1 MCEESI
7 KSRAAELAHRCAHIN
22 FYPCPVGNPE
32 FCPISKS
39 LHCNKVTSEDWIP
52 ILDYEKKVRDEK
64 QNIAD
69 TLKDLCVRESLDE
82 GTCPVKD
89 SRLCPF
95 PEKDCR
101 DITRKDWFEEL
112 FPEDCPYEN

>member
-32 FCPISKS
+32 FCPISKT

-69 TLKDLCVRESLDE
+69 TLKDN
-82 GTCPVKD
+82 
-89 SRLCPF
+89 RLCPF
-95 PEKDCR
+95 PEKDCM
-101 DITRKDWFEEL
+101 DIAREDWFEEL